1 MCSLI
6 MEDTTKIRAIQ
17 VGVELVKGNW
27 VFVDLGDAANKE
39 TTTHVGLEFVG
50 TQDWV

>member
-17 VGVELVKGNW
+17 VGLELVKENGCS
-27 VFVDLGDAANKE
+27 LI
-39 TTTHVGLEFVG
+39 LEMQRIG
-50 TQDWV
+50 RRLTLD